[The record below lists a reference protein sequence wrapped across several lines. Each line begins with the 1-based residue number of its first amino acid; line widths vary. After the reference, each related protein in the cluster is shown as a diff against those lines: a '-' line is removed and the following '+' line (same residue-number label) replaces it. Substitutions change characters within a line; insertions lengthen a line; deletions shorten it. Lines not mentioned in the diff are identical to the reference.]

1 MLPIVCL
8 SYGSLAFYARF
19 SRANLLEALSSDFVQ
34 SARSRGIGEGRLL
47 WRHALA
53 NAWIPFLTLTGL
65 LLPTLVSGSVIIERI
80 FAWPGLGSLLFDSL
94 FTRDY
99 PTILGLTCL
108 SAVLVLAGM
117 LAADLLYLVADPRL
131 RRPGVRE

>member
-1 MLPIVCL
+1 MKVTVRTESGAPSVDGTGYTPV
-8 SYGSLAFYARF
+8 S
-19 SRANLLEALSSDFVQ
+19 
-34 SARSRGIGEGRLL
+34 IG
-47 WRHALA
+47 
-53 NAWIPFLTLTGL
+53 
-65 LLPTLVSGSVIIERI
+65 GSVIIERI
-80 FAWPGLGSLLFDSL
+80 FAWPGLCSPLFDSL